1 MQTSLFNTI
10 KNNYHNMHTEPYIY
24 NTLAKLALRSIQL
37 DYELLRTTVP
47 MRKSEFLWKKFL
59 FMLFAPMFWHEE
71 SQAYR
76 IRIWGK
82 NIYFEGRSDIGILQ
96 SQFIHNTYLSLLPI
110 QNETIID
117 IGAHVGEFAIFCN
130 HTLHPRRMIS
140 FEPVEQSYRILQKN
154 KGVDTYRYAIG
165 GSSHTTM
172 HIPENTAL
180 SSSFP
185 AFKNE
190 KQEIA
195 PCVRLDDLPEI
206 QNLHAIG
213 LLKIDVEG
221 MEYDVLSASKETLKK
236 TRYLLIELGIAR
248 AQTKPPLDTLVYIK
262 TILPNASLIHVG
274 QKFGSEF
281 RTDSIDLLFQI
292 ADRE

>member
-1 MQTSLFNTI
+1 
-10 KNNYHNMHTEPYIY
+10 MHTEPYIY

-110 QNETIID
+110 RNEIIID
-117 IGAHVGEFAIFCN
+117 IGAHVGEFAIFCDYA
-130 HTLHPRRMIS
+130 LHPKRILS

-154 KGVDTYRYAIG
+154 KESDTYQYAIG
-165 GSSHTTM
+165 SSSHTTM
-172 HIPENTAL
+172 HVPENTAF

-185 AFKNE
+185 VSKNE
-190 KQEIA
+190 TQEIA
-195 PCVRLDDLPEI
+195 PCVRLDDMPEV
-206 QNLHAIG
+206 QRLNAIG

-221 MEYDVLSASKETLKK
+221 MEYDVLSASKETLRK

-262 TILPNASLIHVG
+262 KIVPEAKLIHVG

-281 RTDSIDLLFQI
+281 RTDSIDLLFQV
-292 ADRE
+292 ADKQ

>member
-1 MQTSLFNTI
+1 MN
-10 KNNYHNMHTEPYIY
+10 KEPYIY
-24 NTLAKLALRSIQL
+24 NTLTKLALRSVQL
-37 DYELLRTTVP
+37 DYELLRTKIPTN
-47 MRKSEFLWKKFL
+47 KGGFLWKKFL
-59 FMLFAPMFWHEE
+59 FILFTPMFWNKK

-76 IRIWGK
+76 IRIWGQD
-82 NIYFEGRSDIGILQ
+82 IYLEGRSDIGILQ

-110 QNETIID
+110 QNEIIID
-117 IGAHVGEFAIFCN
+117 IGAHVGEFAIFCD
-130 HTLHPRRMIS
+130 HALHPKRILS
-140 FEPVEQSYRILQKN
+140 FEPVAQSYRILQKN
-154 KGVDTYRYAIG
+154 KEVDTYRYAIG
-165 GSSHTTM
+165 SSSHTTM
-172 HIPENTAL
+172 HVPKNTAF

-185 AFKNE
+185 IFKNE

-195 PCVRLDDLPEI
+195 PCVRLDDIPEV
-206 QNLHAIG
+206 QKLNAIG

-262 TILPNASLIHVG
+262 KILPDAKLIHVG
-274 QKFGSEF
+274 QKFGNEF

-292 ADRE
+292 ADKQ